1 MRGAVKTAPLALL
14 ILAVVIGGCAGKA
27 LEQRTTEG
35 LTADQMFVYRVLQQ
49 NGREPTWEERQTW
62 RDGLDQQISDY
73 LNQHPEVAN
82 AFSVSKFRAERRA
95 SVGMT
100 KEQVQILLGP
110 PLGVATDAARIEK
123 IARKYWPDIRD
134 RATEAW
140 LYPLGWNLYF
150 AGDRL
155 IDITQYR
162 K

>member
-1 MRGAVKTAPLALL
+1 MIRVRFHVLPL
-14 ILAVVIGGCAGKA
+14 LAFVIAGCAHKA

-35 LTADQMFVYRVLQQ
+35 LTADQMFVLRVQLQ
-49 NGREPTWEERQTW
+49 NGREPSWEERQTW
-62 RDGLDQQISDY
+62 LDGLEQRISDY
-73 LNQHPEVAN
+73 LNQHPDVAN

-100 KEQVQILLGP
+100 KEQVQILLGSP
-110 PLGVATDAARIEK
+110 TEITTEAPRIET

-150 AGDRL
+150 GGDRL
-155 IDITQYR
+155 IDITQYLE
-162 K
+162 